1 MRSLARRI
9 LLFPLSVL
17 AAISV
22 SCGDSGHSPTSP
34 GMATLSGT
42 VISGTTASGMRP
54 LGREMGLAGVTVRVT
69 TSGQS
74 TQTDGGGN
82 FTLTGLS
89 SGSVELSFERADIHA
104 RAHVSVAAG
113 ALNTVTIAIVGS
125 SAVVSP
131 RGHAGEEIEGLVSAN
146 DGSRLT
152 VLDQRLGAMVVSTDG
167 STLVRSGDATI
178 PLSQIAVGNRVHVK
192 AVEQTDQTFLA
203 TEILLQSDKVGG
215 SRQVSGTVSS
225 VDASKNSFVVNA
237 GGDVTV
243 TTNGATRFQR
253 RGGTATFADVQ
264 AGVNVD
270 VSGVLQADGTVLAR
284 KVTLGG

>member
-1 MRSLARRI
+1 MRSLARRFPPF
-9 LLFPLSVL
+9 LLSLL
-17 AAISV
+17 AALSI

-34 GMATLSGT
+34 GMGALSGT

-69 TSGQS
+69 SSGQS

-82 FTLTGLS
+82 FTLTGLP
-89 SGSVELSFERADIHA
+89 SGSVELAFERADIHA

-113 ALNTVTIAIVGS
+113 ALNMVTIAIVGS

-131 RGHAGEEIEGLVSAN
+131 RGPAGEEIEGLVSVN

-152 VLDQRLGAMVVSTDG
+152 VLDQRLGAVVVSTDG
-167 STLVRSGDATI
+167 STLVRSGDSTI

-192 AVEQTDQTFLA
+192 AVEQSDQTFLA

-225 VDASKNSFVVNA
+225 VDTGQKSFVVNA

-243 TTNGATRFQR
+243 TTNGGTRFQR
-253 RGGTATFADVQ
+253 RGGTASFADVQ
-264 AGVNVD
+264 VGVNVD
-270 VSGVLQADGTVLAR
+270 VNGVLQGDGTVLAR